1 VSKKLNLKSKSELQ
15 IARIIEKLK
24 IRISQFVKINS
35 KLSIRITNSE
45 NKNNK
50 IRILQIRIKSRKLK
64 SELKFEE

>member
-1 VSKKLNLKSKSELQ
+1 MSKKLNLKSKSELQ